1 MLNLISAVPVSH
13 LHPKSLLQY
22 YANDSSSK
30 LFITV
35 PKFSDLMQQV
45 ARNSSTRLHV
55 LDDKLKLNCT
65 LMQVSVTVTSQLF
78 IYIKNLAKQHSRP
91 GGG

>member
-1 MLNLISAVPVSH
+1 MKLKLNTFTLLSKNRLNFLAVPVSQ

-22 YANDSSSK
+22 YASDSSSK

-65 LMQVSVTVTSQLF
+65 LMQVSVLVTL
-78 IYIKNLAKQHSRP
+78 
-91 GGG
+91 